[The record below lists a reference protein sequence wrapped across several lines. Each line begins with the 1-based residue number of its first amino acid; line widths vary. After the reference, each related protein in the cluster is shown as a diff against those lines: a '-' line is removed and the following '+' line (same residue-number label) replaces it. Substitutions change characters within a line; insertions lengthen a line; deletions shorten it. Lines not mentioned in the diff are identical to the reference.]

1 MVGWARER
9 CLYTLRD
16 AKCEIGG
23 KKSVR
28 NAKWRQN
35 SERNAKC
42 VMRNAKCEMRNAK
55 REMRNAKCEIL
66 LRLIGAAKCEMAFI
80 KDI

>member
-9 CLYTLRD
+9 GLYTLRD

-42 VMRNAKCEMRNAK
+42 VMRNAK

-66 LRLIGAAKCEMAFI
+66 LRLAGAAKCEMTFI